1 VAISIRH
8 PAFGQ
13 FPDHVEYVGHELQA
27 SRRKASARMIATR
40 CGCPPDSRSG

>member
-13 FPDHVEYVGHELQA
+13 FPDHVEYVGRELQA

-40 CGCPPDSRSG
+40 RGCPPDSRSG